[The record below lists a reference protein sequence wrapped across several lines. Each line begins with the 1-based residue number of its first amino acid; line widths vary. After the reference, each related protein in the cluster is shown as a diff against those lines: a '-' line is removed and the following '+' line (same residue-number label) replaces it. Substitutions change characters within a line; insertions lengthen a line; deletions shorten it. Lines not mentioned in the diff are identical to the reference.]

1 MDAVLEPIVFSA
13 QPFDVCLMLALFV
26 GMAVVKGVAHPYGI
40 ERLREVTEIAFDATL
55 ATQGEQNLSVVFVCF
70 DEDTVRIYE
79 EIYGQ

>member
-1 MDAVLEPIVFSA
+1 MPEPAI
-13 QPFDVCLMLALFV
+13 
-26 GMAVVKGVAHPYGI
+26 GTGI
-40 ERLREVTEIAFDATL
+40 YRDPIIEATEIVFDATL